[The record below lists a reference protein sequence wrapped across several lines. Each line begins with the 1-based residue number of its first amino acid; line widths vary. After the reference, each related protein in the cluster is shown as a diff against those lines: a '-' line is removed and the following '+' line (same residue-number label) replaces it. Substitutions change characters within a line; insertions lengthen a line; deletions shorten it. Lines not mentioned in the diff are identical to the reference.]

1 MNQIQSLLNDCLIRT
16 KHVEHAAIIKLKDNS
31 VWESTVG
38 FNLQPQNALILSSAF
53 FKNLLQVRREGLY
66 FQEKQYKCVRADA
79 YSIYLKN
86 ENRGLIA
93 VKTDSYIL
101 VATYSEGMY
110 PSVCVEAIEKLGRT
124 ISEIKKTESSNNL
137 NLIKLMKTGLLE
149 NHGWKFVLK
158 HIQASNTISIILQ
171 YSKSIVKALKEKD
184 NPQHV
189 NPTSAA

>member
-110 PSVCVEAIEKLGRT
+110 PSVCVEAIEKLGNYFMC
-124 ISEIKKTESSNNL
+124 IY
-137 NLIKLMKTGLLE
+137 
-149 NHGWKFVLK
+149 V
-158 HIQASNTISIILQ
+158 
-171 YSKSIVKALKEKD
+171 
-184 NPQHV
+184 
-189 NPTSAA
+189 